1 MADKILNTRI
11 LLKHATLDEWNSSSL
26 ILKKGEVAFA
36 TIPTVEG
43 STLEPVMFK
52 VGDGSKTFAQLD
64 WASAKAAD
72 VYGWAK
78 AAGLPVDTTKAP
90 EGQFVEGFAWENN
103 KLVPKFR
110 GFITEINEA
119 NKDKLDAPTTKAV
132 KDYVDAEVQKAVS
145 GGVEG
150 LATEQ
155 YVDDA
160 ITALSADGGAIKAVA
175 DDLAAHKQAFGEFQT
190 ANTQAIADAVAAE
203 AEIARAAE
211 KANAD
216 AIDAIEADYLKA
228 ADLNDYAKTADVP
241 NIKVNN
247 AGTADKVANAL
258 TVGSKTYDGS
268 AAVEVTASDLGL
280 ESAMHFVGAFTE
292 APANPKPG
300 DVYLNTATKKEY
312 VYDTT
317 NGWVELGDEGS
328 YALRTVT
335 ITGTDGLTGGG
346 DLTANRTIGLSENT
360 KSSLAKADSALQAAD
375 IVGKA
380 DKVTGATANNF
391 AGLDANGNLIDSGK
405 KAADFAT
412 AAQGAKADTAV
423 QSVTLA
429 SGTNNGTLKLTVD
442 GASTD
447 NISVTGLGSAAYT
460 NSDAYDAAGAAETAK
475 EEAIAKALENT
486 NTAITGIDTGVMSVT
501 TNDTADKQ
509 SGIKVDNTDPKNP
522 KVEVDDTITWF
533 FDCGGAE

>member
-36 TIPTVEG
+36 TVPTAEG

-78 AAGLPVDTTKAP
+78 AAGLPVDATKAP

-132 KDYVDAEVQKAVS
+132 KEYVDAEVQKAVS

-175 DDLAAHKQAFGEFQT
+175 DDLAAHEQAFGEFQT
-190 ANTQAIADAVAAE
+190 SNTKAIADAVAAE
-203 AEIARAAE
+203 AAIARAAE

-216 AIDAIEADYLKA
+216 AITAIKDDANVDSF
-228 ADLNDYAKTADVP
+228 ADV
-241 NIKVNN
+241 
-247 AGTADKVANAL
+247 VAELAKKQDSIPAN
-258 TVGSKTYDGS
+258 TYDAYGS
-268 AAVEVTASDLGL
+268 AATAEQNAKNYADQVKSDLLGTEEL
-280 ESAMHFVGAFTE
+280 EGT
-292 APANPKPG
+292 
-300 DVYLNTATKKEY
+300 
-312 VYDTT
+312 YDTLKEIGKWIET
-317 NGWVELGDEGS
+317 SGVDATELADAIAVETQAREAGDQ
-328 YALRTVT
+328 AINDT
-335 ITGTDGLTGGG
+335 
-346 DLTANRTIGLSENT
+346 
-360 KSSLAKADSALQAAD
+360 LATYGD
-375 IVGKA
+375 IVTHDAAEFQVAGDYEVA
-380 DKVTGATANNF
+380 GA
-391 AGLDANGNLIDSGK
+391 
-405 KAADFAT
+405 
-412 AAQGAKADTAV
+412 AAQALADAKADTTA
-423 QSVTLA
+423 QIKA
-429 SGTNNGTLKLTVD
+429 LKLGETYEPIGAENRAKAYAD
-442 GASTD
+442 GLAG
-447 NISVTGLGSAAYT
+447 N
-460 NSDAYDAAGAAETAK
+460 YDAAGAADDAL
-475 EEAIAKALENT
+475 EAAKAYTNELANGTVKTNSDKIAALEALDYILN
-486 NTAITGIDTGVMSVT
+486 GDTV
-501 TNDTADKQ
+501 
-509 SGIKVDNTDPKNP
+509 IL
-522 KVEVDDTITWF
+522 
-533 FDCGGAE
+533 DCGGAE

>member
-36 TIPTVEG
+36 TVPTAEG

-78 AAGLPVDTTKAP
+78 AAGLPVDATKAP

-160 ITALSADGGAIKAVA
+160 ITALSADGGAIKAVV
-175 DDLAAHKQAFGEFQT
+175 DDLAAHEQAFGEFQT
-190 ANTQAIADAVAAE
+190 ANTKAIADAVAAE
-203 AEIARAAE
+203 AAIARAAE

-216 AIDAIEADYLKA
+216 AINAIEADYLKA
-228 ADLNDYAKTADVP
+228 ADLNDYAKTADVVT
-241 NIKVNN
+241 NDEFTAFEGTNTAAIADAKK
-247 AGTADKVANAL
+247 AGTDA
-258 TVGSKTYDGS
+258 
-268 AAVEVTASDLGL
+268 
-280 ESAMHFVGAFTE
+280 
-292 APANPKPG
+292 
-300 DVYLNTATKKEY
+300 
-312 VYDTT
+312 
-317 NGWVELGDEGS
+317 
-328 YALRTVT
+328 
-335 ITGTDGLTGGG
+335 
-346 DLTANRTIGLSENT
+346 
-360 KSSLAKADSALQAAD
+360 Q
-375 IVGKA
+375 
-380 DKVTGATANNF
+380 ATANEALGKIDTFLESEEVDATVNTLKEIQTELDKL
-391 AGLDANGNLIDSGK
+391 ADATEMVEALSKKVDKETYETDLATQDSRDDGQDAKIQALEKKPGLDKVGTVTKVTAGEGLDGGDITVEGTISLNAAT
-405 KAADFAT
+405 KASLAL
-412 AAQGAKADTAV
+412 ADTAV
-423 QSVTLA
+423 QPAAIADFASKTEVATAKQEAIDAAKTAGDLA
-429 SGTNNGTLKLTVD
+429 YDSK
-442 GASTD
+442 
-447 NISVTGLGSAAYT
+447 GSAGDALNSAKAYTDELANGAVKT
-460 NSDAYDAAGAAETAK
+460 NSDK
-475 EEAIAKALENT
+475 IAALEALDYILN
-486 NTAITGIDTGVMSVT
+486 GDTV
-501 TNDTADKQ
+501 
-509 SGIKVDNTDPKNP
+509 IL
-522 KVEVDDTITWF
+522 
-533 FDCGGAE
+533 DCGGAE

>member
-36 TIPTVEG
+36 TVPTVEG
-43 STLEPVMFK
+43 STLEPIMFK

-78 AAGLPVDTTKAP
+78 AAGLPVDATKAP

-132 KDYVDAEVQKAVS
+132 KEYVDAEVQKAVS
-145 GGVEG
+145 GGVKG

-160 ITALSADGGAIKAVA
+160 ITALSAEGGAIKTVA

-211 KANAD
+211 KKNAD

-228 ADLNDYAKTADVP
+228 ADLNDYAKTADVVT
-241 NIKVNN
+241 NDEFTAFEGTNTAAIADAKK
-247 AGTADKVANAL
+247 AGTDA
-258 TVGSKTYDGS
+258 
-268 AAVEVTASDLGL
+268 
-280 ESAMHFVGAFTE
+280 
-292 APANPKPG
+292 
-300 DVYLNTATKKEY
+300 
-312 VYDTT
+312 
-317 NGWVELGDEGS
+317 
-328 YALRTVT
+328 
-335 ITGTDGLTGGG
+335 
-346 DLTANRTIGLSENT
+346 
-360 KSSLAKADSALQAAD
+360 Q
-375 IVGKA
+375 
-380 DKVTGATANNF
+380 ATANEALDKIDTFLESEEVDATVNTLKEIQTELDKL
-391 AGLDANGNLIDSGK
+391 ADATEMVEALSKKVDKETYEADLATQDSRDDGQDAKIQALEEKPGLDKVGTVTKVTAGEGLDGGDITVEGTISLNAAT
-405 KAADFAT
+405 KASLAL
-412 AAQGAKADTAV
+412 ADTAV
-423 QSVTLA
+423 QPAAIADFASKTEVATAKQEAIDAAKTAGDLA
-429 SGTNNGTLKLTVD
+429 YDSK
-442 GASTD
+442 
-447 NISVTGLGSAAYT
+447 GSAGDALNSAKAYTDELANGAVKT
-460 NSDAYDAAGAAETAK
+460 NSDK
-475 EEAIAKALENT
+475 IAALEALDYILN
-486 NTAITGIDTGVMSVT
+486 GDTV
-501 TNDTADKQ
+501 
-509 SGIKVDNTDPKNP
+509 IL
-522 KVEVDDTITWF
+522 
-533 FDCGGAE
+533 DCGGAE